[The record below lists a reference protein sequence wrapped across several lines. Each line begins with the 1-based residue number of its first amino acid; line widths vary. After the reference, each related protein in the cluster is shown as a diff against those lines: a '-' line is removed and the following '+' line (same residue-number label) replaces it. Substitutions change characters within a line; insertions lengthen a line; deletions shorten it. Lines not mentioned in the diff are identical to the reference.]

1 MDEWRLSTITLGAP
15 AFPLV
20 VLFGL
25 NAVDELDRTAFAVLL
40 PDIRDLPESLSPAAF
55 TERYGAIG
63 SPAYQ
68 RLLADIELRLDRL
81 PLYR

>member
-1 MDEWRLSTITLGAP
+1 MST
-15 AFPLV
+15 
-20 VLFGL
+20 
-25 NAVDELDRTAFAVLL
+25 
-40 PDIRDLPESLSPAAF
+40 AAF

-81 PLYR
+81 PLHR